1 MVTIYKK
8 DYVKRKETFL
18 GGRCITWLPFGFDF
32 FMSKG
37 NQSNHGHLFLG
48 RGGFTWLPFVKK
60 TM

>member
-8 DYVKRKETFL
+8 DYVKRNETFL
-18 GGRCITWLPFGFDF
+18 GERGITWLPFAFDF
-32 FMSKG
+32 FMSKD
-37 NQSNHGHLFLG
+37 NQSKHGHLFFG